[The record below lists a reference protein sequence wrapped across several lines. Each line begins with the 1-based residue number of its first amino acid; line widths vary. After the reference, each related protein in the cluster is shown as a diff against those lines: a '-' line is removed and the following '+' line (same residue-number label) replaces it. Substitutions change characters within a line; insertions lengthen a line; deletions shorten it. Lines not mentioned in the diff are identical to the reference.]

1 MAVTVTI
8 TERNLTGVPAC
19 IPFSRFM
26 VSFLVDGIL
35 IHVVN
40 QASRYKATISAFI
53 HALSSVW

>member
-8 TERNLTGVPAC
+8 TQRNLTGVPVC

-35 IHVVN
+35 IHMVN
-40 QASRYKATISAFI
+40 QASKYKATLSAFI